1 MNTSDQSVYVFD
13 SHHDA
18 EEAIRSLSKAGF
30 DVKQLSLIGKGYH
43 TEEHPIGFYSTGD
56 RIKTWG
62 ATGAFWGGI
71 WGMLAAPA
79 VFFLPGLGVLAMAG
93 PVVSVL
99 VGALEGAILAGGV
112 SVIAAALKGVGVE
125 DDQILKYET
134 ALKADKYV
142 LKIHGTAQ
150 EIAKAQS
157 LLQA

>member
-1 MNTSDQSVYVFD
+1 MKTSDQSVYVFD

-79 VFFLPGLGVLAMAG
+79 VFLLPGVGVLAMAG

-99 VGALEGAILAGGV
+99 VGALEGAIFAGGI

-125 DDQILKYET
+125 DDQVLKYET

-142 LKIHGTAQ
+142 LMIHGTPQ
-150 EIAKAQS
+150 EISKAQTV
-157 LLQA
+157 LQA